1 MRTISSVASANA
13 EGVGKRPFGRISLGL
28 GSIVVVGVLLLVVGE
43 ASIAARVHDEELLE
57 AEQPRSPLSFRLR
70 WEVHHPLGGLAYV
83 PLHVWV
89 FWAGF
94 RIARGHVARHKRA
107 GLTIFFVAVPLL
119 VIEHVLRGWLS
130 GNGVYIGIPMNVF
143 PF

>member
-1 MRTISSVASANA
+1 V
-13 EGVGKRPFGRISLGL
+13 KKLKKWL
-28 GSIVVVGVLLLVVGE
+28 
-43 ASIAARVHDEELLE
+43 D
-57 AEQPRSPLSFRLR
+57 FRGAL
-70 WEVHHPLGGLAYV
+70 HV

-89 FWAGF
+89 FWAGL

-107 GLTIFFVAVPLL
+107 GLTISFFAVPLL

-143 PF
+143 PW